1 MNYQEIY
8 GDLITLAKQG
18 KFDVIAHGC
27 NCFCRMKRGIAPQM
41 AEAFGCDKFPLEQTH
56 RVLQY
61 ALFEGEDTVTILT
74 GNEGNINKLG
84 QIEFQQVHFL
94 NGVKYGG
101 YSIPK
106 PEGLVSFYVVNA
118 YTQYQWGTE
127 LKPFDYDAFT
137 LCMRKMNHKFKGMHI
152 GLPQIGSHLAGG
164 VWDVTKLPKAEQIT
178 ALPEGQLFDIKTI
191 IQRELKDCNVT
202 IVIYKP

>member
-1 MNYQEIY
+1 MDYQEIN

-18 KFDVIAHGC
+18 CFDVIAHGC

-41 AEAFGCDKFPLEQTH
+41 ADAFGCDKYDLEEK
-56 RVLQY
+56 QY
-61 ALFEGEDTVTILT
+61 EGD
-74 GNEGNINKLG
+74 INKLG
-84 QIEFQQVHFL
+84 QIDYGTFEV
-94 NGVKYGG
+94 NNSKYI
-101 YSIPK
+101 S
-106 PEGLVSFYVVNA
+106 VVNA

-137 LCMRKMNHKFKGMHI
+137 LCMRKMNHVFNGKHI

-164 VWDVTKLPKAEQIT
+164 DWGRIR
-178 ALPEGQLFDIKTI
+178 TI
-191 IQRELKDCNVT
+191 IQKELKSCNVT